1 MLKNSYSTRN
11 LGIPSSIILNNYSI
25 QNLIINPKEID
36 PYYDISIGPED
47 NYIKK
52 QNILSHSPSAQKLP
66 LKSYNSFNFK
76 PINLFD
82 KNSILLTNPSVNN
95 INEFRISEFSDT
107 TKNKNKTI
115 IIPIKKLIFDKKNQ
129 IESHPKDSVSRN
141 KLKKENNNS
150 IYKKYINNKFLFKK
164 TNKILRKPM
173 SQSYSNYFKNVL
185 INDKYKKNEKKEI
198 HQKNSLFKQKKVELN
213 NTKILYIQPKIL
225 NNLREFLFREEIG
238 KGTFGK
244 IFSVIWK
251 KNNKYYAMKKE
262 ILNDYEEVKKRK
274 YNCQIIQNF
283 IKKTGN
289 NGVINLYGNICF
301 KNKNKIDIITN
312 NNNNDIQKIKVN
324 EYVFY
329 ELMEKAERDWNKEIN
344 IRSQYNLYYKEK
356 ELINIIK
363 QLVLTLSLL
372 QKFHITHRDIKPQN
386 ILVLNG
392 QYKLCDFGEIRVL
405 QRDGLIVQRVRGS
418 ELYMSPILFQGLHNN
433 FIQVRHNTYKSD
445 VFSLG
450 MCLFYAASLTYSGVD
465 SIRELNDMNEIKKI
479 IFDYLGNRYSE
490 KLIFLILDMLEIDE
504 NKRQSFIQ
512 LEGKVMNL

>member
-95 INEFRISEFSDT
+95 INEFRISELSDT
-107 TKNKNKTI
+107 TKNKNKTK

-150 IYKKYINNKFLFKK
+150 IYKKYINNKFLFEK

-198 HQKNSLFKQKKVELN
+198 HPKNSLLKQKKVKLN

-225 NNLREFLFREEIG
+225 NNLTI
-238 KGTFGK
+238 
-244 IFSVIWK
+244 IFSFF
-251 KNNKYYAMKKE
+251 NFF
-262 ILNDYEEVKKRK
+262 
-274 YNCQIIQNF
+274 II
-283 IKKTGN
+283 I
-289 NGVINLYGNICF
+289 
-301 KNKNKIDIITN
+301 
-312 NNNNDIQKIKVN
+312 
-324 EYVFY
+324 
-329 ELMEKAERDWNKEIN
+329 
-344 IRSQYNLYYKEK
+344 
-356 ELINIIK
+356 
-363 QLVLTLSLL
+363 
-372 QKFHITHRDIKPQN
+372 
-386 ILVLNG
+386 
-392 QYKLCDFGEIRVL
+392 
-405 QRDGLIVQRVRGS
+405 
-418 ELYMSPILFQGLHNN
+418 
-433 FIQVRHNTYKSD
+433 
-445 VFSLG
+445 
-450 MCLFYAASLTYSGVD
+450 
-465 SIRELNDMNEIKKI
+465 
-479 IFDYLGNRYSE
+479 
-490 KLIFLILDMLEIDE
+490 
-504 NKRQSFIQ
+504 
-512 LEGKVMNL
+512 